1 MAANNT
7 VAVAITTIGTAGR
20 ISPLYVPNAH
30 PFQFRVRQMDWMEHS
45 ASMAHVIYL
54 CSTESVVLTA
64 TDGSYLQVATHNV
77 N

>member
-45 ASMAHVIYL
+45 ASMAHVIYFML
-54 CSTESVVLTA
+54 NRKRGFDSYRWVLSPGGDA
-64 TDGSYLQVATHNV
+64 
-77 N
+77 